1 MNDSIRISN
10 APGRKII
17 EVNDSGDTIVLELGS
32 LKFMG
37 ELLTIFKEFGD
48 GAKAISAQLESA
60 DERSLDEISKIAE
73 QADEACVKIA
83 AKIDGLFG
91 DGTCRKVFGR
101 TDPGIYELT
110 DFLGQVGELI
120 RKFGAE
126 SDEINQKIAKHTE
139 KYRVKE

>member
-1 MNDSIRISN
+1 MSDSIRISN
-10 APGRKII
+10 VPGRKTV

-37 ELLTIFKEFGD
+37 ELLAIFKEFGE
-48 GAKAISAQLESA
+48 GAKTISAQLESA

-73 QADEACVKIA
+73 QADEVCAKIA
-83 AKIDGLFG
+83 AKVDGLFG
-91 DGTCRKVFGR
+91 DGTCRKVFGN
-101 TDPGIYELT
+101 TVPGIYELT

-126 SDEINQKIAKHTE
+126 SAEINQKIAKYAE
-139 KYRVKE
+139 KYRRRE